1 MHSIK
6 RPLSQCGR
14 RHSPRTTAAS
24 AVPVPEQ
31 KQPCLAPPVSRRLS
45 RIPRQFGE
53 PLPQSHPHRSS
64 SQLED
69 ENAARADA

>member
-24 AVPVPEQ
+24 AVPAPEQ
-31 KQPCLAPPVSRRLS
+31 SRLS
-45 RIPRQFGE
+45 RIPRQSE
-53 PLPQSHPHRSS
+53 SRSRNRIIRTTAE
-64 SQLED
+64 LED
-69 ENAARADA
+69 ENAARADACAAIR